1 MSRVAAS
8 RLIVIFL
15 KGYLYSIPPMVTS
28 HTVQS
33 QLTFSSSSPLDDQT
47 MIIATTICY
56 NIIILIPPL
65 VTSHT
70 HTLKSSHSQDLS
82 FCKSQEQKRQT
93 KQEQI
98 GKIGPRDEGA
108 EWG

>member
-15 KGYLYSIPPMVTS
+15 KGYLYSIPPMDTS

-70 HTLKSSHSQDLS
+70 HTLKSSHSRDLS
-82 FCKSQEQKRQT
+82 FCKSEEQKRQT

-98 GKIGPRDEGA
+98 G
-108 EWG
+108 

>member
-33 QLTFSSSSPLDDQT
+33 QLTFSSSSPPDDQT
-47 MIIATTICY
+47 MIIATTVCY
-56 NIIILIPPL
+56 NKTILNPLL
-65 VTSHT
+65 VTSHTHT
-70 HTLKSSHSQDLS
+70 HTLKSSHSRDLS
-82 FCKSQEQKRQT
+82 FCKSEEQKRQT

-98 GKIGPRDEGA
+98 G
-108 EWG
+108 